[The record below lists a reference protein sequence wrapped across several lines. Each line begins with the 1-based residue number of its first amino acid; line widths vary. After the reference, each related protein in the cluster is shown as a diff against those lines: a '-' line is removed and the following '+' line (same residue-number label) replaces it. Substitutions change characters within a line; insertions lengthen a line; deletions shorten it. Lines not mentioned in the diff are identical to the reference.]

1 MTEGA
6 HKRMGFSAIG
16 GRKAKAEKIAA
27 ILAAAGSPLKAE
39 HRVLDLGCGSG
50 EIAAHLAT
58 LARVECADAI
68 DQRSQGRELPFA
80 IASQTLPF
88 PNASFDVV
96 ISNHVIEHTAD
107 PCAHVAEIQRILRPT
122 GVAYLATPNRWWPWE
137 VHARLPFLHYLPWRL
152 FSKLGMALGRLGE
165 PVQLQS
171 PRRLKHLTRGRLTSE
186 VWHHRLLKSPEE
198 FALSFPKPMSSVLR
212 LIPDSLLRLSAPLQ
226 PTLIVLL
233 KPR

>member
-27 ILAAAGSPLKAE
+27 ILAAADHPLKAE

-50 EIAAHLAT
+50 EIAALLAS
-58 LARVECADAI
+58 LARVECADAV
-68 DQRSQGRELPFA
+68 DQRTEGRELPFSLA
-80 IASQTLPF
+80 TQPLPF
-88 PNASFDVV
+88 NDASFDVV

-107 PCAHVAEIQRILRPT
+107 PGTHLDEIRRILRPT

-137 VHARLPFLHYLPWRL
+137 VHAKLALLHYLPWRI
-152 FSKLGMALGRLGE
+152 FSRLGMALGRLNE
-165 PVQLQS
+165 PVQLLSLGQLQQLAGTGM
-171 PRRLKHLTRGRLTSE
+171 RTE
-186 VWHHRLLKSPEE
+186 IWHHRLLKSPER
-198 FALSFPKPMSSVLR
+198 FALSFSPGIAKILQQMPFTML
-212 LIPDSLLRLSAPLQ
+212 SLTAGLQ

-233 KPR
+233 HPR